1 MNISELAPDELFADL
16 IPRRQSPP
24 VDQTVQSQIAPRD
37 APDIP
42 LPKVQTQPSPA
53 PQPEQPAA
61 NLFADLIPNQPQQ
74 KTVLNTA
81 QPEPANLFADLIP
94 QQQAQPEQEPSAN
107 LFADLIPT
115 NQQHPLP
122 KHTLSLIH
130 ISEPTRPY

>member
-53 PQPEQPAA
+53 PQPDQPAA
-61 NLFADLIPNQPQQ
+61 NLFADLIPNQLHPPL
-74 KTVLNTA
+74 VPNTA

-94 QQQAQPEQEPSAN
+94 QQQAQPEQEQSAN
-107 LFADLIPT
+107 LFAD
-115 NQQHPLP
+115 
-122 KHTLSLIH
+122 
-130 ISEPTRPY
+130 